1 MTNELP
7 PTMVDP
13 SFRSLIYY
21 NYGNSLYQL
30 KQYANAAEAYH
41 ESVSTRRTLVS
52 ISPAEHSYQFAVALA
67 NMGNTLREL
76 GKHDDAIAAYKEVL
90 DICTA
95 MSAQDPRRY
104 NRLMADTL
112 VDYGNISQILNQLSE
127 AAAAQKR
134 AILLY
139 RNLGHERT
147 LELCDALHNYGNS
160 CYALGTHAEAVL
172 AYQESIP
179 LWRAHAATDPE
190 EEENLSAAL
199 HNIANCFN
207 ALGKYVEADAAAIE
221 ALERNDG
228 RVFEWC
234 GYAPGFK
241 SCFVC
246 QRVMKRVHR
255 KRDKILGLLS
265 GNRAQ

>member
-1 MTNELP
+1 ML
-7 PTMVDP
+7 
-13 SFRSLIYY
+13 FRSSIIYN
-21 NYGNSLYQL
+21 NYGLGLYQL

-41 ESVSTRRTLVS
+41 ESIS
-52 ISPAEHSYQFAVALA
+52 ISRILA
-67 NMGNTLREL
+67 NDNPAKYNYHFAKTLNNIGATLHNL
-76 GKHDDAIAAYKEVL
+76 GKYDDAIAAYKEAL
-90 DICTA
+90 DTCTA
-95 MSAQDPRRY
+95 MSAQDPPQY
-104 NRLMADTL
+104 NDLMADTL
-112 VDYGNISQILNQLSE
+112 VNYGLTLCDLEQFSE
-127 AAAAQKR
+127 AAATQKQ
-134 AILLY
+134 AVSLY

-179 LWRAHAATDPE
+179 LQRARVATDPQQKIY
-190 EEENLSAAL
+190 LRRAL

-207 ALGKYVEADAAAIE
+207 VLGKCVEADAAAIE

-255 KRDKILGLLS
+255 KRDKILGFRS
-265 GNRAQ
+265 RTRAQ